1 MAGKKWL
8 RLVKSLHQKKYRNQ
22 HQLFFME
29 GAKAVG
35 TLLEAGFVP
44 ERIFV
49 TLNQELLFS
58 HSQTEIISEQE
69 LKKISALQHP
79 NGVLGVF
86 RMPPQ
91 QAITSEDWI
100 VTPEDW
106 IVALDDVRDPGN
118 LGTIIRLCDWFGIK
132 NIVCSRTTVD
142 CFNPKVLQATMGSIA
157 QVNIVYSN
165 LESYLKSLGLPI
177 YGAVMEGTSVYQ
189 TALPTSGILLLGNEA
204 NGISASL
211 MQSVDAKIAIPQ
223 FGRETAESLNVAM
236 ATGIVLSEI
245 RRR

>member
-22 HQLFFME
+22 HQLFFIE
-29 GAKAVG
+29 GAKAVS
-35 TLLEAGFVP
+35 TLIAAGSVP

-49 TLNQELLFS
+49 TPDQESQFS
-58 HSQTEIISEQE
+58 YSQTEIINEQE

-86 RMPPQ
+86 RMPSPKE
-91 QAITSEDWI
+91 ISPKDWS
-100 VTPEDW
+100 
-106 IVALDDVRDPGN
+106 VALDDVRDPGN

-132 NIVCSRTTVD
+132 NIVCSNTTVD
-142 CFNPKVLQATMGSIA
+142 CYNPKVLQATMGSIA
-157 QVNIVYSN
+157 QVNMVYSD
-165 LESYLKSLGLPI
+165 LESYLGSLGLPI
-177 YGAVMEGTSVYQ
+177 YGAVMEGTTVYQ
-189 TALPTSGILLLGNEA
+189 TALPASGILLLGNEA

-211 MQSVDAKIAIPQ
+211 MQKLHAKIAIPQ

-236 ATGIVLSEI
+236 ATGILLSEI